1 MKEPIDKNKRIHEGA
16 AWMCITDS
24 AMPLDHALEPDHLQM
39 KTQKHG
45 MTRRS
50 FLQATALST
59 GTLSFGGLTPLRV
72 LGANDRIRIG
82 VIGVGGM
89 GSGHLNS
96 LVKRKEAD
104 NIEVTAVCDV
114 YSKRV
119 NRAKAV
125 CNGE

>member
-59 GTLSFGGLTPLRV
+59 GTLSFGGLTPLRA
-72 LGANDRIRIG
+72 LGANDRIRVG

-104 NIEVTAVCDV
+104 SIEVPEVCYV
-114 YSKRV
+114 YRNLV
-119 NRAKAV
+119 NGAKPV
-125 CNGE
+125 RNGD